1 MTVTLLL
8 VGLSLSRESLKTV
21 GIRPVLYGVGLWLA
35 ISVMALAAV
44 RWAGI

>member
-1 MTVTLLL
+1 VLH
-8 VGLSLSRESLKTV
+8 
-21 GIRPVLYGVGLWLA
+21 GIGLWLA